1 MKRLLITVAV
11 AAALVSPVVAAPAH
25 AEDVT
30 VTITGV
36 TARGGEILI
45 ALQTKDEYLQPRGSY
60 GVKAASPAATG
71 TVTVTSPGVAPGT
84 YSVSVLHDEN
94 MDGTMAMAANGMP
107 KEGWAMLNGDKL
119 RAAPTFDAT
128 SFAVGNAPVVVAVWG
143 LGRGGRG
150 AWCGRYG
157 CCVG

>member
-11 AAALVSPVVAAPAH
+11 AAALALPVLASPVLAAPAF

-30 VTITGV
+30 ITITGV
-36 TARGGEILI
+36 HPRGGEILV

-60 GVKAASPAATG
+60 GAKAASPAANG
-71 TVTVTSPGVAPGT
+71 TVTVTIPGVAPGA

-94 MDGTMAMAANGMP
+94 GDGAMAMQANGMP

-128 SFAVGNAPVVVAVWG
+128 SFAVGAAPVKLTVPMI
-143 LGRGGRG
+143 
-150 AWCGRYG
+150 YFPE
-157 CCVG
+157 

>member
-1 MKRLLITVAV
+1 MKRLLITLTA
-11 AAALVSPVVAAPAH
+11 AAALSATVLASPAV

-36 TARGGEILI
+36 HARGGEILV

-60 GVKAASPAATG
+60 GAKAASPAADG
-71 TVTVTSPGVAPGT
+71 SVTVTIPGVAPGM

-94 MDGTMAMAANGMP
+94 SDGTMAMAANGMP
-107 KEGWAMLNGDKL
+107 KEGWAMVNGDKL

-128 SFAVGNAPVVVAVWG
+128 SFTVGTAPVKLNVPMIYFPG
-143 LGRGGRG
+143 
-150 AWCGRYG
+150 
-157 CCVG
+157 